1 MNKKFI
7 LSSAVVLSFLAVV
20 YAADTVIIRYLH
32 RGTSNQA
39 FRLQSDGS
47 VAKLTLD
54 GPVLSGDSDT
64 SPTLPTSAT
73 ASYYAN
79 WVPVYNPLSSSIA
92 AGTVLVSSNTG
103 IGYVRPAGAT
113 IDLTGV
119 VGVAAE
125 TIGAASKGWMVP
137 RGGGYAMAL
146 TTGTIAI
153 GDVLITSGTVAG
165 RLGPDSTPTTG
176 ADIAVAMEAG
186 DAAGDSIVVL
196 MR

>member
-1 MNKKFI
+1 MKKKLYF
-7 LSSAVVLSFLAVV
+7 SFVAVFGLVALA
-20 YAADTVIIRYLH
+20 YAVDTVIIRYNH
-32 RGTSNQA
+32 RGTSNLA
-39 FRLQSDGS
+39 LKLQSDGS
-47 VAKLTLD
+47 VARLTLD

-64 SPTLPTSAT
+64 SPTLPTAAT
-73 ASYYAN
+73 ASYFAD

-125 TIGAASKGWMVP
+125 SISATSKGWMVP

-146 TTGTIAI
+146 TTGTVAI

-165 RLGPDSTPTTG
+165 RLGTDNTPTTG

-186 DAAGDSIVVL
+186 DATGDSIVVL